1 MSTELLL
8 EWTPEVDQFNSLA
21 GWFSATRP
29 DGVEVAQARVSYTTD
44 REHTLSSDVYEL
56 VRAADFQPFN
66 VNTDGSFPVHNLTHA
81 HYAERAAQASA
92 ARARMTKHQRSAR
105 DMEAIAAQLRRDA
118 AYHVSTYERQV
129 EQAVIR
135 QRKHDEATAL
145 VLQIDVELLSSEQRQ
160 QLAAL
165 FGYILK
171 EK

>member
-1 MSTELLL
+1 MSTEILL

-29 DGVEVAQARVSYTTD
+29 DGVEVAQARIVYVTD
-44 REHTLSSDVYEL
+44 REHTLESDVFEL
-56 VRAADFQPFN
+56 VRAADVQPFFRYQ
-66 VNTDGSFPVHNLTHA
+66 DGSFPVRELTHDA
-81 HYAERAAQASA
+81 YASRAAAA
-92 ARARMTKHQRSAR
+92 ATARAKMTKQQRSAR

-118 AYHVSTYERQV
+118 AYHVSTYERQQ

-135 QRKHDEATAL
+135 QRKHDEAAAL
-145 VLQIDVELLSSEQRQ
+145 VLQIDVKLLSSEQRA